1 MENRRQA
8 IVDLVNQL
16 GEVNIRDLK
25 NLFPKV
31 SEVTLRKDLR
41 CLDEDK
47 KLVRIHGGAK
57 SIQDIA
63 GYGSNFAMRK
73 SLQQEEKS
81 LIGQKAASLLES
93 GASIYISSG
102 TTCAELAKHL
112 PSFPLYV
119 FTDGLMVALDVPAK
133 IGRAHV

>member
-8 IVDLVNQL
+8 SVDLVNQL
-16 GEVNIRDLK
+16 GEVNMRDLK

-41 CLDEDK
+41 CLDEAK

-81 LIGQKAASLLES
+81 LIAPCPAQAAGAGESPLHRYEQDRKTYEGLLT
-93 GASIYISSG
+93 INSS
-102 TTCAELAKHL
+102 
-112 PSFPLYV
+112 
-119 FTDGLMVALDVPAK
+119 MVL
-133 IGRAHV
+133 R